1 MTVVLDAEI
10 HWHTLSFRSDSD
22 YGDICKEIYNAYPW
36 ITTNNII
43 YKILDFYHLKT
54 CFFFLNDIFLNWK
67 YHTFFSKIFV
77 CISWEKVVLSIFTW
91 LKLKFLKQPLS
102 VFLLKDT
109 TSCERLTQRFK
120 VLVFVPCECF
130 ILLCYVT
137 ASHISGFIYSEEA
150 NIHTCWKREYYF
162 HLFIYAFVLF
172 F

>member
-1 MTVVLDAEI
+1 M
-10 HWHTLSFRSDSD
+10 
-22 YGDICKEIYNAYPW
+22 P
-36 ITTNNII
+36 
-43 YKILDFYHLKT
+43 
-54 CFFFLNDIFLNWK
+54 
-67 YHTFFSKIFV
+67 
-77 CISWEKVVLSIFTW
+77 SIFTW

-120 VLVFVPCECF
+120 VLVFVQCECF

-150 NIHTCWKREYYF
+150 NIHMLKERILLSFIYLCICFCFFKSLL
-162 HLFIYAFVLF
+162 LFIISETVNQFAFTLQNLSKCQFYSF